1 MSLRPARLLH
11 EYRGSVIVTPPAVE
25 PVTLAEVTALLLID
39 GNGDD
44 ALLADMIAE
53 AREFIEHISGL
64 AMITQVWRLSLDQ
77 WPMTRG
83 AWWDGVRET
92 AISELTGSHASLHL
106 PIWPLQAVNSVT
118 VFNAAGTSS
127 AVDVA
132 ATFDADTYQR
142 PGRLTLRNGATW
154 PIALRDSNAIQ
165 IQYSA
170 GYGGSGANVPAPL
183 RRAVKQMVSHMY
195 AHRGDGC
202 DAGDAYADSGAAAIV
217 GRYKV
222 IKI

>member
-39 GNGDD
+39 GNADD

-64 AMITQVWRLSLDQ
+64 AMITQVWRLSLDH

-92 AISELTGSHASLHL
+92 AIS
-106 PIWPLQAVNSVT
+106 
-118 VFNAAGTSS
+118 
-127 AVDVA
+127 
-132 ATFDADTYQR
+132 
-142 PGRLTLRNGATW
+142 
-154 PIALRDSNAIQ
+154 
-165 IQYSA
+165 
-170 GYGGSGANVPAPL
+170 
-183 RRAVKQMVSHMY
+183 
-195 AHRGDGC
+195 
-202 DAGDAYADSGAAAIV
+202 
-217 GRYKV
+217 
-222 IKI
+222 